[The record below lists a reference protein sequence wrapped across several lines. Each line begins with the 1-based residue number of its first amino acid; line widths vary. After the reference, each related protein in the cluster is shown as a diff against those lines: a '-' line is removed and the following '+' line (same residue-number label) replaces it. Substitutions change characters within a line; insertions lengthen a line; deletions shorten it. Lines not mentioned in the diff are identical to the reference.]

1 MVSSTST
8 PRKNRG
14 IVSILALLMLF
25 GAVLGS
31 FVIGVG
37 SQEPATRAPAVNLG
51 FEADDGTVTITHE
64 GGDALLRSE
73 IEIRTPG
80 NVGEWPGPEMM
91 AGDEITATGLDSGEP
106 IAVVWH
112 SPDGDTAVIIATY
125 EAP

>member
-1 MVSSTST
+1 MVSNTSSS
-8 PRKNRG
+8 RENRG

-37 SQEPATRAPAVNLG
+37 SQESATQAPAVNLN

-64 GGDALLRSE
+64 GGDALVRSE

-91 AGDEITATGLDSGEP
+91 AGDEITATGLESGDE

-112 SPDGDTAVIIATY
+112 SPDGNTSVIIATY
-125 EAP
+125 EVP